1 MILMRK
7 KLLTAVGL
15 LIVTGIL
22 FIVVVE
28 NYAIYSQHHLANI
41 EVLKIGTNTCSV
53 KLSLKPAKALN
64 DRTTKIPLTAK
75 EGPFWIE
82 VDTTLPDLRICSCRT
97 TWFTVVYS
105 CFDIPD
111 GKEKSQILH
120 LVESE
125 TVK

>member
-1 MILMRK
+1 MRK

-22 FIVVVE
+22 VIAAAE
-28 NYAIYSQHHLANI
+28 IYAIYSHRHLSDI
-41 EVLKIGTNTCSV
+41 EVLKIGTNRCSI

-64 DRTTKIPLTAK
+64 VRTTKIPLSAK

-82 VDTTLPDLRICSCRT
+82 VDPSLPDLRICSCRT
-97 TWFTVVYS
+97 AWFTVVYS

-120 LVESE
+120 LAGSE

>member
-1 MILMRK
+1 MWK

-15 LIVTGIL
+15 LILTGIL
-22 FIVVVE
+22 VIVVVE
-28 NYAIYSQHHLANI
+28 NYAIYSQRHLASI
-41 EVLKIGTNTCSV
+41 EILKIGTNKCSI
-53 KLSLKPAKALN
+53 KLSLKPAKSLHV
-64 DRTTKIPLTAK
+64 RTTKIPLSAK

-82 VDTTLPDLRICSCRT
+82 VDPTHSDLRICSCRT
-97 TWFTVVYS
+97 TWFTVIYS

-111 GKEKSQILH
+111 GKGKSQILH

>member
-1 MILMRK
+1 MVK

-22 FIVVVE
+22 VIVVVE
-28 NYAIYSQHHLANI
+28 NYAIYSQRHLASI
-41 EVLKIGTNTCSV
+41 EVLKIGTSQCSI
-53 KLSLKPAKALN
+53 KLSLKPAKVLN
-64 DRTTKIPLTAK
+64 DRTTKIPLSAK

-82 VDTTLPDLRICSCRT
+82 VNPTLSDLRICSCRT

-111 GKEKSQILH
+111 KKGKSQVLH

-125 TVK
+125 TGK